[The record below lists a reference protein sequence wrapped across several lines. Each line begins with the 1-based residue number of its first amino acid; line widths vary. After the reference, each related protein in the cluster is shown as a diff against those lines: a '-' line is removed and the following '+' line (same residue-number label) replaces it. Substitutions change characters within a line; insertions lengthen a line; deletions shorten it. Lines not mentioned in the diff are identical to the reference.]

1 MAVSDQGKII
11 SLWAVFLFGTVFH
24 TQLGLMPLFHGKSIV
39 DTGANPAADISWI
52 LWLMLGFFVLPMI
65 AIVMTALTNAKL
77 YRKAHFYLTI
87 FYTLMNFLHVVL
99 DLFVTPIVWPQIAL
113 MAILFAN
120 GILLNIVS
128 YQWMQEPLGEIEWMK
143 RWISSHS

>member
-1 MAVSDQGKII
+1 MAISDQGKII

-24 TQLGLMPLFHGKSIV
+24 TQLGLIPLFHGKSIV
-39 DTGANPAADISWI
+39 DPGVNPAADISWI

-65 AIVMTALTNAKL
+65 AIVMTALTDEKL
-77 YRKAHFYLTI
+77 YRKTHFYLTI

-113 MAILFAN
+113 MVILLAV
-120 GILLNIVS
+120 GILLNLVS
-128 YQWMQEPLGEIEWMK
+128 YRWMQEPLGELEWMK
-143 RWISSHS
+143 KWISSHT